1 MTMKRF
7 FNRSMPVAALV
18 VASFGIG
25 TFAFSGASVADAMD
39 ADSHMA
45 TSSAPQLS
53 DANIA
58 AIVVEADTI
67 DINNGKLA
75 LKKSHDPRVRAF
87 AKEMIRDHSA
97 INKAAVKLVKKL
109 GVKPEPS
116 DLSRSLEASARK
128 TMTRLSKLHGKA
140 FDRAYTNNEVA
151 YHKLVIQ
158 TAKTALIPDAQNPEL
173 KQTLVKTAPVFEA
186 HLHHAEWMQ
195 RQEMGMHDSMKHG
208 M

>member
-1 MTMKRF
+1 MKHF
-7 FNRSMPVAALV
+7 FNRNMPMAALV
-18 VASFGIG
+18 VASLGIG
-25 TFAFSGASVADAMD
+25 TFGLSGMSAAYAADMD
-39 ADSHMA
+39 GHMA
-45 TSSAPQLS
+45 ASSAPQLS

-58 AIVVEADTI
+58 AIVVGADTI

-109 GVKPEPS
+109 GVTPEPS
-116 DLSRSLEASARK
+116 DLSRSLEASAKK
-128 TMTRLSKLHGKA
+128 TMARLSKLHGKA

-173 KQTLVKTAPVFEA
+173 KQTLIKTAPVFEA

-195 RQEMGMHDSMKHG
+195 RQEMGMHGHMKHK